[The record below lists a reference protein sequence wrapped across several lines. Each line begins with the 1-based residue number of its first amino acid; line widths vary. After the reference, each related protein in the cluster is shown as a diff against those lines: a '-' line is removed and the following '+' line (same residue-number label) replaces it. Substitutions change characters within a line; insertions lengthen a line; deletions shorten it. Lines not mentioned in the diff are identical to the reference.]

1 MADLGLKEENKA
13 LMSYEEKVI
22 ELNNDNLHIAN
33 PKKRV
38 ILHEAIDNI
47 V

>member
-1 MADLGLKEENKA
+1 MN
-13 LMSYEEKVI
+13 YEERI
-22 ELNNDNLHIAN
+22 IDSHNDNLHEN
-33 PKKRV
+33 QPRKKV

>member
-1 MADLGLKEENKA
+1 MEIRESNKA

-22 ELNNDNLHIAN
+22 DLKDDDLTR
-33 PKKRV
+33 KKQKV
-38 ILHEAIDNI
+38 IIHEAIDNI